1 MFEKWL
7 FVLRNLSRLMDRPKA
22 LQERVFKK
30 LFEAAEIAKF
40 SKQEYD
46 AYEDSLKVY
55 RDWKSTVETAE
66 YKGHERGLEEGLAKG
81 EEIGLAKGRKE
92 QAIEFARLM
101 KASNEPLEKIIQYT
115 HLTEEEISKL

>member
-1 MFEKWL
+1 MEQDEH
-7 FVLRNLSRLMDRPKA
+7 R
-22 LQERVFKK
+22 
-30 LFEAAEIAKF
+30 
-40 SKQEYD
+40 
-46 AYEDSLKVY
+46 LKVY

-66 YKGHERGLEEGLAKG
+66 FKGHERGLEEGLAKG
-81 EEIGLAKGRKE
+81 EKIGLAKGRKE